1 MINNRFLLFFISITI
16 LSSCVTP
23 KVYNELVAQKEQTNK
38 NSQKIKSEN
47 ISLNTENTELKDEIS
62 RVKNSINK
70 LEKDTTDLGMEL
82 RKSQSKYNTLN
93 QSYEL
98 LTQKN
103 SNLIESKSRESKQ
116 LLEKL
121 QVAKDDL
128 QQKEDRL
135 NILEQD
141 LSVQQQKLDKTQQ
154 ELDDRERKVIELEG
168 VINRK
173 DSVLLALKDRIST
186 ALLGFEG
193 DGLTITQ
200 KNGKVYIS
208 LEEQLLFASG
218 SWTVDT
224 RGQEALS
231 KLAKS
236 LESQEDINVLIEGH
250 TDNVAFGGRGQ
261 IKDNW
266 DLSVARATS
275 IVRILTDNSSIS
287 EQRLTAAGRG
297 EFMPIAD
304 NVTKEGRSANRRIEI
319 ILSPKL
325 DDLYQL
331 LDN

>member
-1 MINNRFLLFFISITI
+1 MIKNHILLFFISIAI
-16 LSSCVTP
+16 FSSCVTP
-23 KVYNELVAQKEQTNK
+23 KIYNELVAKEEQTEK
-38 NSQKIKSEN
+38 NSKKIKSEN
-47 ISLNTENTELKDEIS
+47 ISLNTENVELKDKLS
-62 RVKNSINK
+62 RVEVFIKK
-70 LEKDTTDLGMEL
+70 LEKDTSDLGSEL
-82 RKSQSKYNTLN
+82 RKSRSKYNALN

-98 LTQKN
+98 LAQKN
-103 SNLIESKSRESKQ
+103 SNMIESKSRESKK

-121 QVAKDDL
+121 QEAKDDL
-128 QQKEDRL
+128 QLKEDRL
-135 NILEQD
+135 NLLEQD

-154 ELDDRERKVIELEG
+154 ELDDRERKVVELEG
-168 VINRK
+168 IVNRK
-173 DSVLLALKDRIST
+173 DSVLLALKNRIST

-218 SWTVDT
+218 SWTVDS

-236 LESQEDINVLIEGH
+236 LESQKEINILIEGH
-250 TDNVAFGGRGQ
+250 TDNIAFGGRGQ

-275 IVRILTDNSSIS
+275 IVRILTENSSIS

-304 NVTKEGRSANRRIEI
+304 NSTNDGRSANRRIEI